1 MKKLLL
7 TLILLMPFAV
17 RAADPLPP
25 DQVYS
30 PTIISQAGL
39 ITIHW
44 EILPGYYLYKSKFQ
58 FVSHNP
64 TVTLGTAVLPK
75 GEVKEDKFFGK
86 QEIYRNAVSVDIPY
100 SGAGG
105 KTDLEAVFQGCADI
119 GFCYPPQH
127 KHFSLTLG
135 AATDPAPAKDASA
148 VKPPDLQSLLSDGND
163 KQFLP
168 VDQAFRFI
176 ATVKDADTLELR
188 WQIAPGYYLY
198 RQKFDLK
205 SDDPAVVLGQ
215 PDFPQGKI
223 KNDAYF
229 GTSEIYTEDIDVL
242 VPVSKTGEV
251 GSFNLSAGYQGCAEK
266 GICYPPVTKL
276 VALNLAG
283 ASLVPGPAE
292 AAPVAEQD
300 RLAQLIKSGNLGL
313 VFLAFIGLGLLLC
326 FTPCVLPMIPIIS
339 GLIVEQGKQINT
351 LRAFFLSLTYVLA
364 MAFSYMVLG
373 VVVALAG
380 ANLQALF
387 QNPWVLSVFSLI
399 FVALALSMFGFYE
412 LQMPSAM
419 QSWLTRWSNAQQ
431 SGAFVGVGIMGALS
445 ALICGPCITA
455 PLVAAL
461 VVIGETG
468 SPLRGGLALFALGL
482 GMGIPLLVVGTSA
495 GKLIP
500 KAGQWMNTVKH
511 VFGVIMLGVAI
522 WFLAR
527 ILPGPVTLALW
538 ATLSIV
544 TGVYLG
550 ALDAVPHGWKRLWKG
565 LGVIALLYGLILL
578 VGAALGGDDPLRPL
592 ARFSSGNVSN
602 GTTPSATAASVSAL
616 PFKRI
621 KSVDDLQRELDAAS
635 AAHKPVMLDFAADWC
650 VSCKEMDRDTY
661 SDSGVQAALKDAV
674 LLQADVTANDATDQ
688 ALLKHFGIYGPPS
701 IMFFGANGQEL
712 TAYRVVGYMAPKDFL
727 PRIRAA
733 FNN

>member
-7 TLILLMPFAV
+7 ALLLLVPLAAY
-17 RAADPLPP
+17 AADPLPP
-25 DQVYS
+25 EQVYQ
-30 PTIISQAGL
+30 PTVIAQNGL
-39 ITIHW
+39 ITMHW

-58 FVSHNP
+58 FISHNQA
-64 TVTLGTAVLPK
+64 VTLGAAVFPK
-75 GEVKEDKFFGK
+75 GETKEDKFFGK
-86 QEIYRNAVSVDIPY
+86 QEIYRNSVSIDVPY
-100 SGAGG
+100 TGAGG
-105 KTDLEAVFQGCADI
+105 KTDLEVVFQGCADI

-127 KHFSLTLG
+127 KHYSLTLG
-135 AATDPAPAKDASA
+135 TADPAPTKDASA
-148 VKPPDLQSLLSDGND
+148 VHPPDLSSLLSGDGST
-163 KQFLP
+163 QFLP
-168 VDQAFRFI
+168 VDQAFRFL
-176 ATVKDADTLELR
+176 ATAKDANTLELR

-205 SDDPAVVLGQ
+205 SDNPAVVLGQ

-242 VPVSKTGEV
+242 VPVTKSGDATN
-251 GSFNLSAGYQGCAEK
+251 FNLIAGYQGCAEK
-266 GICYPPVTKL
+266 GICYPPVMKT
-276 VALNLAG
+276 VTLNLEG
-283 ASLVPGPAE
+283 ASLVPGPSE

-300 RLAQLIKSGNLGL
+300 RLALLIKSGNLAL

-387 QNPWVLSVFSLI
+387 QNPWVLTVFSLI

-412 LQMPSAM
+412 LQMPSAV

-468 SPLRGGLALFALGL
+468 SPLRGGVALFALGL

-495 GKLIP
+495 GKLLP
-500 KAGQWMNTVKH
+500 KVGAWMNTVKH

-538 ATLSIV
+538 ATLSIICA
-544 TGVYLG
+544 VYLG

-578 VGAALGGDDPLRPL
+578 VGAALGGDDPFRPL
-592 ARFSSGNVSN
+592 ARFSRETPVATVSVAL
-602 GTTPSATAASVSAL
+602 PAASPL
-616 PFKRI
+616 PFSRI
-621 KSVDDLQRELDAAS
+621 KTVDDLNQAIAA
-635 AAHKPVMLDFAADWC
+635 AAAQHKPVMLDFVADWC
-650 VSCKEMDRDTY
+650 VSCKEMDHDTY
-661 SDSGVQAALKDAV
+661 SDPSVQAALKDAM
-674 LLQADVTANDATDQ
+674 LLQADVTPNDAEDQ

-701 IMFFGANGQEL
+701 IMFFDRNGREL
-712 TAYRVVGYMAPKDFL
+712 TGYRVVGYLGPADFL
-727 PRIRAA
+727 TRIHTA
-733 FNN
+733 FGN